1 MTYGEKIASIRES
14 SNLSIRKF
22 AKLVGCSYTY
32 IPQLEKGI
40 STSNKPLS
48 PTIEILMQICEKTGY
63 DFALFLAETG
73 YLNPERVCM
82 NDDEVE
88 NLKEFRHKFSTENM
102 ENILEMEQI
111 LNITNK
117 NEEFNLK
124 K

>member
-14 SNLSIRKF
+14 LNLSIRKF

-63 DFALFLAETG
+63 DFAIFLAETG
-73 YLNPERVCM
+73 YINPERVCM
-82 NDDEVE
+82 NNAEADL
-88 NLKEFRHKFSTENM
+88 LKAFRGNYDNNFIE
-102 ENILEMEQI
+102 L
-111 LNITNK
+111 NK
-117 NEEFNLK
+117 NKSEKVEKGLEIGK
-124 K
+124 